1 MRSAGSS
8 TRVAYDRT
16 QDSVLQSQYLP
27 PGQGSATSYP
37 GHHNSQD
44 RLTEIRRADG
54 SHSSASKSK
63 GGYDP
68 DLGLGFMTLRGK

>member
-16 QDSVLQSQYLP
+16 QDSDLQSQYLP

-44 RLTEIRRADG
+44 RLTEFEEQTAVIRQHPRAKE
-54 SHSSASKSK
+54 STTQTSN
-63 GGYDP
+63 
-68 DLGLGFMTLRGK
+68 